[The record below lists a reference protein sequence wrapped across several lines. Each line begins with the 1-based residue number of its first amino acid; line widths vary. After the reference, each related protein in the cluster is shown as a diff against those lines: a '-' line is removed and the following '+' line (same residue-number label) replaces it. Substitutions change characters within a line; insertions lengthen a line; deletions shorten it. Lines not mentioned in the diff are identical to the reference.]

1 MNRKAAVTI
10 PSKSLWESRMLTD
23 QPAPMEIGH
32 YYPVIGRGNIAHA
45 TISHEEVERELDHAF
60 SRSLKE
66 WLFRLM
72 DW

>member
-1 MNRKAAVTI
+1 
-10 PSKSLWESRMLTD
+10 MLTD